1 MGNIYEG
8 MNVRQKLAKAR
19 LQFLNQ
25 KVTKS
30 GKNMHLEFMYFEL
43 EDIVPPAIRIFARIG
58 LVTEIDFGDQRGAVM
73 RVYNT
78 DNVDEAPMEFCIPYR
93 EVSPIV
99 SNAGKEV
106 TNPLQALG
114 SSVTYLRRYLWMAVL
129 DITEPDD
136 IDATLGEPEEEKK
149 EAMSNLLNA
158 NKPLFTKRARKE
170 KLMSCGLDFEDI
182 IQIEMLN
189 FIEAINKA
197 IEEGITSFPFEHA
210 FDKYGSKRR
219 IWEGYAPCGVKL
231 SYSTKKRRVADNTY
245 NMQRVTFVEEGT
257 EAISTGNRV
266 EKESSKKCEMLD
278 SELFGSVWKDELHSG
293 LEAVIDGLSDFE
305 LGLLLGIVNKLS
317 NVKIAENLGVSESTV
332 RRYIPKMMAK
342 AQTIAKNNGLDAYI
356 SDLYK

>member
-1 MGNIYEG
+1 
-8 MNVRQKLAKAR
+8 MNDVP
-19 LQFLNQ
+19 NP
-25 KVTKS
+25 VTKDTGTLGTMTS
-30 GKNMHLEFMYFEL
+30 QDVKRLLSIKMPGRESEFK
-43 EDIVPPAIRIFARIG
+43 DW
-58 LVTEIDFGDQRGAVM
+58 QQ
-73 RVYNT
+73 YNEQQYT
-78 DNVDEAPMEFCIPYR
+78 VLL
-93 EVSPIV
+93 IV
-99 SNAGKEV
+99 S
-106 TNPLQALG
+106 
-114 SSVTYLRRYLWMAVL
+114 
-129 DITEPDD
+129 
-136 IDATLGEPEEEKK
+136 ATEEEKK

-158 NKPLFTKRARKE
+158 NKPLFTKKARKE

-257 EAISTGNRV
+257 EAISTGNQV

>member
-1 MGNIYEG
+1 
-8 MNVRQKLAKAR
+8 MNDVP
-19 LQFLNQ
+19 NP
-25 KVTKS
+25 VTKDTGTLGTMTS
-30 GKNMHLEFMYFEL
+30 QDVKRLLSIKMPGRESEFK
-43 EDIVPPAIRIFARIG
+43 DW
-58 LVTEIDFGDQRGAVM
+58 QQ
-73 RVYNT
+73 YNEQQYT
-78 DNVDEAPMEFCIPYR
+78 VLL
-93 EVSPIV
+93 IV
-99 SNAGKEV
+99 S
-106 TNPLQALG
+106 
-114 SSVTYLRRYLWMAVL
+114 
-129 DITEPDD
+129 
-136 IDATLGEPEEEKK
+136 ATEEEKK

-266 EKESSKKCEMLD
+266 EKESRRKCEMLD

>member
-1 MGNIYEG
+1 
-8 MNVRQKLAKAR
+8 MNDVP
-19 LQFLNQ
+19 NP
-25 KVTKS
+25 VTKDTGTLGTMTS
-30 GKNMHLEFMYFEL
+30 QDVKRLLSIKMPDRESEFK
-43 EDIVPPAIRIFARIG
+43 DW
-58 LVTEIDFGDQRGAVM
+58 QQ
-73 RVYNT
+73 YNEQQYT
-78 DNVDEAPMEFCIPYR
+78 VLL
-93 EVSPIV
+93 IV
-99 SNAGKEV
+99 S
-106 TNPLQALG
+106 
-114 SSVTYLRRYLWMAVL
+114 
-129 DITEPDD
+129 
-136 IDATLGEPEEEKK
+136 ATEEEKK

-170 KLMSCGLDFEDI
+170 KLMSCGLDFDDI

-266 EKESSKKCEMLD
+266 EKENSRKCEMLD

>member
-1 MGNIYEG
+1 
-8 MNVRQKLAKAR
+8 MNDVPNPVIKDTGTLGTMTSQDVKR
-19 LQFLNQ
+19 LLSI
-25 KVTKS
+25 KMPGRES
-30 GKNMHLEFMYFEL
+30 EFK
-43 EDIVPPAIRIFARIG
+43 DW
-58 LVTEIDFGDQRGAVM
+58 QQ
-73 RVYNT
+73 YNEQQYT
-78 DNVDEAPMEFCIPYR
+78 VLL
-93 EVSPIV
+93 IV
-99 SNAGKEV
+99 S
-106 TNPLQALG
+106 
-114 SSVTYLRRYLWMAVL
+114 
-129 DITEPDD
+129 
-136 IDATLGEPEEEKK
+136 ATEEEKK
-149 EAMSNLLNA
+149 EAMSNLINA

-170 KLMSCGLDFEDI
+170 KLMSCGLDFDDI

-266 EKESSKKCEMLD
+266 EKENSRKCEMLD

>member
-1 MGNIYEG
+1 
-8 MNVRQKLAKAR
+8 MNDVP
-19 LQFLNQ
+19 NP
-25 KVTKS
+25 VTKDT
-30 GKNMHLEFMYFEL
+30 G
-43 EDIVPPAIRIFARIG
+43 
-58 LVTEIDFGDQRGAVM
+58 
-73 RVYNT
+73 
-78 DNVDEAPMEFCIPYR
+78 
-93 EVSPIV
+93 
-99 SNAGKEV
+99 
-106 TNPLQALG
+106 
-114 SSVTYLRRYLWMAVL
+114 
-129 DITEPDD
+129 
-136 IDATLGEPEEEKK
+136 TLGTMTSQDVKRLLSIKMPSRESEFKDWQQYNEQQYTVLLIVNATEEEKK

-158 NKPLFTKRARKE
+158 NKPLFTTRARKE

>member
-1 MGNIYEG
+1 
-8 MNVRQKLAKAR
+8 MNDVP
-19 LQFLNQ
+19 NP
-25 KVTKS
+25 VTKDTGTLGTMTS
-30 GKNMHLEFMYFEL
+30 QDVKRLLSIKMPGRESEFK
-43 EDIVPPAIRIFARIG
+43 DW
-58 LVTEIDFGDQRGAVM
+58 QQ
-73 RVYNT
+73 YNEQQYT
-78 DNVDEAPMEFCIPYR
+78 VLL
-93 EVSPIV
+93 IV
-99 SNAGKEV
+99 S
-106 TNPLQALG
+106 
-114 SSVTYLRRYLWMAVL
+114 
-129 DITEPDD
+129 
-136 IDATLGEPEEEKK
+136 ATEEEKK

-231 SYSTKKRRVADNTY
+231 SYSTKRRRVADNTY

-257 EAISTGNRV
+257 EAISTGNQV
-266 EKESSKKCEMLD
+266 EKENSRKCEMLD

>member
-1 MGNIYEG
+1 
-8 MNVRQKLAKAR
+8 MNDVP
-19 LQFLNQ
+19 NP
-25 KVTKS
+25 VTKDTGTLGTMTS
-30 GKNMHLEFMYFEL
+30 QDVKRLLSIKMPGRESEFK
-43 EDIVPPAIRIFARIG
+43 DW
-58 LVTEIDFGDQRGAVM
+58 QQ
-73 RVYNT
+73 YNEQQYT
-78 DNVDEAPMEFCIPYR
+78 VLL
-93 EVSPIV
+93 IV
-99 SNAGKEV
+99 S
-106 TNPLQALG
+106 
-114 SSVTYLRRYLWMAVL
+114 
-129 DITEPDD
+129 
-136 IDATLGEPEEEKK
+136 ATEEEKK

-266 EKESSKKCEMLD
+266 EKENSRKCEMLD

-293 LEAVIDGLSDFE
+293 LDAVIDGLSDFE

>member
-1 MGNIYEG
+1 
-8 MNVRQKLAKAR
+8 MNDVP
-19 LQFLNQ
+19 NP
-25 KVTKS
+25 VTKDTGTLGTMTS
-30 GKNMHLEFMYFEL
+30 QDVKRLLSIKMPGRESEFK
-43 EDIVPPAIRIFARIG
+43 DW
-58 LVTEIDFGDQRGAVM
+58 QQ
-73 RVYNT
+73 YNEQQYT
-78 DNVDEAPMEFCIPYR
+78 VLL
-93 EVSPIV
+93 IV
-99 SNAGKEV
+99 S
-106 TNPLQALG
+106 
-114 SSVTYLRRYLWMAVL
+114 
-129 DITEPDD
+129 
-136 IDATLGEPEEEKK
+136 ATEEEKK

-197 IEEGITSFPFEHA
+197 IEEGIKSFPFEHA

-257 EAISTGNRV
+257 EAISTGNQV
-266 EKESSKKCEMLD
+266 EKENSRKCEMLD

>member
-1 MGNIYEG
+1 
-8 MNVRQKLAKAR
+8 MNDVP
-19 LQFLNQ
+19 NP
-25 KVTKS
+25 VTKDTGTLGTMTS
-30 GKNMHLEFMYFEL
+30 QDVKRLLSIKMPGRESEFK
-43 EDIVPPAIRIFARIG
+43 DW
-58 LVTEIDFGDQRGAVM
+58 QQ
-73 RVYNT
+73 YNEQQYT
-78 DNVDEAPMEFCIPYR
+78 VLL
-93 EVSPIV
+93 IV
-99 SNAGKEV
+99 S
-106 TNPLQALG
+106 
-114 SSVTYLRRYLWMAVL
+114 
-129 DITEPDD
+129 
-136 IDATLGEPEEEKK
+136 ATEEEKK
-149 EAMSNLLNA
+149 EAMSNLINA

-170 KLMSCGLDFEDI
+170 KLMSCGLDFDDI

-266 EKESSKKCEMLD
+266 EKENSRKCEMLD
-278 SELFGSVWKDELHSG
+278 SELFGNVWKDELHSG

>member
-1 MGNIYEG
+1 MAFDI
-8 MNVRQKLAKAR
+8 
-19 LQFLNQ
+19 
-25 KVTKS
+25 S
-30 GKNMHLEFMYFEL
+30 NM
-43 EDIVPPAIRIFARIG
+43 
-58 LVTEIDFGDQRGAVM
+58 T
-73 RVYNT
+73 
-78 DNVDEAPMEFCIPYR
+78 
-93 EVSPIV
+93 
-99 SNAGKEV
+99 
-106 TNPLQALG
+106 
-114 SSVTYLRRYLWMAVL
+114 
-129 DITEPDD
+129 
-136 IDATLGEPEEEKK
+136 EEEKK

-231 SYSTKKRRVADNTY
+231 SYSTKKRQVADNTY

-257 EAISTGNRV
+257 EVISTGNRV
-266 EKESSKKCEMLD
+266 EKENSRKCEMLD

>member
-1 MGNIYEG
+1 
-8 MNVRQKLAKAR
+8 MNDVP
-19 LQFLNQ
+19 NP
-25 KVTKS
+25 VTKDTGTLGTMTS
-30 GKNMHLEFMYFEL
+30 QDVKRLLSIKMPGRESEFK
-43 EDIVPPAIRIFARIG
+43 DW
-58 LVTEIDFGDQRGAVM
+58 QQ
-73 RVYNT
+73 YNEQQYT
-78 DNVDEAPMEFCIPYR
+78 VLL
-93 EVSPIV
+93 IV
-99 SNAGKEV
+99 S
-106 TNPLQALG
+106 
-114 SSVTYLRRYLWMAVL
+114 
-129 DITEPDD
+129 
-136 IDATLGEPEEEKK
+136 ATEEEKK

-189 FIEAINKA
+189 FIEAINNA

-257 EAISTGNRV
+257 EAISTGNQV
-266 EKESSKKCEMLD
+266 EKENSRKCEMLD

>member
-1 MGNIYEG
+1 
-8 MNVRQKLAKAR
+8 MNDVP
-19 LQFLNQ
+19 NP
-25 KVTKS
+25 VTKDTGTLGTMTS
-30 GKNMHLEFMYFEL
+30 QDVKRLLSIKMPGRESEFK
-43 EDIVPPAIRIFARIG
+43 DW
-58 LVTEIDFGDQRGAVM
+58 QQ
-73 RVYNT
+73 YNEQQYT
-78 DNVDEAPMEFCIPYR
+78 VLL
-93 EVSPIV
+93 IV
-99 SNAGKEV
+99 S
-106 TNPLQALG
+106 
-114 SSVTYLRRYLWMAVL
+114 
-129 DITEPDD
+129 
-136 IDATLGEPEEEKK
+136 ATEEEKK

-210 FDKYGSKRR
+210 FDKYDSKRR

>member
-1 MGNIYEG
+1 
-8 MNVRQKLAKAR
+8 MNDVP
-19 LQFLNQ
+19 NP
-25 KVTKS
+25 VTKDT
-30 GKNMHLEFMYFEL
+30 G
-43 EDIVPPAIRIFARIG
+43 
-58 LVTEIDFGDQRGAVM
+58 
-73 RVYNT
+73 
-78 DNVDEAPMEFCIPYR
+78 
-93 EVSPIV
+93 
-99 SNAGKEV
+99 
-106 TNPLQALG
+106 
-114 SSVTYLRRYLWMAVL
+114 
-129 DITEPDD
+129 
-136 IDATLGEPEEEKK
+136 TLGTMTSQDVKRLLSIKMPGRESEFKDWQQYNEQQYTVLLIGSATEEEKK

-231 SYSTKKRRVADNTY
+231 SYSTKKRQVADNTY

-266 EKESSKKCEMLD
+266 EKENSRKCEMLD

-317 NVKIAENLGVSESTV
+317 NIKIAENLGVSESTV

>member
-1 MGNIYEG
+1 
-8 MNVRQKLAKAR
+8 MNDVP
-19 LQFLNQ
+19 NP
-25 KVTKS
+25 VTKDTGTLGTMTS
-30 GKNMHLEFMYFEL
+30 QDVKRLLSIKMPGRESEFK
-43 EDIVPPAIRIFARIG
+43 DW
-58 LVTEIDFGDQRGAVM
+58 QQ
-73 RVYNT
+73 YNEQQYT
-78 DNVDEAPMEFCIPYR
+78 VLL
-93 EVSPIV
+93 IV
-99 SNAGKEV
+99 S
-106 TNPLQALG
+106 
-114 SSVTYLRRYLWMAVL
+114 
-129 DITEPDD
+129 
-136 IDATLGEPEEEKK
+136 ATEEEKK
-149 EAMSNLLNA
+149 EAMSNLLNV

-257 EAISTGNRV
+257 EAISTGNQV
-266 EKESSKKCEMLD
+266 EKENSRKCEMLD

>member
-1 MGNIYEG
+1 
-8 MNVRQKLAKAR
+8 MNDVP
-19 LQFLNQ
+19 NP
-25 KVTKS
+25 VTKDT
-30 GKNMHLEFMYFEL
+30 G
-43 EDIVPPAIRIFARIG
+43 
-58 LVTEIDFGDQRGAVM
+58 
-73 RVYNT
+73 
-78 DNVDEAPMEFCIPYR
+78 
-93 EVSPIV
+93 
-99 SNAGKEV
+99 
-106 TNPLQALG
+106 
-114 SSVTYLRRYLWMAVL
+114 
-129 DITEPDD
+129 
-136 IDATLGEPEEEKK
+136 TLGTMTSQDVKRLLSIKMPGRESEFKDWQQYNEQQYTVLLIVNATEEEKK

-257 EAISTGNRV
+257 EAISTENQV
-266 EKESSKKCEMLD
+266 EKENSRKCEMLD

>member
-1 MGNIYEG
+1 
-8 MNVRQKLAKAR
+8 MNDVP
-19 LQFLNQ
+19 NP
-25 KVTKS
+25 VTKDTGTLGTMTS
-30 GKNMHLEFMYFEL
+30 QDVKRLLSIKMPGRESEFK
-43 EDIVPPAIRIFARIG
+43 DW
-58 LVTEIDFGDQRGAVM
+58 QQ
-73 RVYNT
+73 YNEQQYT
-78 DNVDEAPMEFCIPYR
+78 VLL
-93 EVSPIV
+93 IV
-99 SNAGKEV
+99 S
-106 TNPLQALG
+106 
-114 SSVTYLRRYLWMAVL
+114 
-129 DITEPDD
+129 
-136 IDATLGEPEEEKK
+136 ATEEEKK

-170 KLMSCGLDFEDI
+170 KLMSCCLDFEDI

-231 SYSTKKRRVADNTY
+231 SYSTKKRQVADNTY

-257 EAISTGNRV
+257 EVISTGNRV
-266 EKESSKKCEMLD
+266 EKENSRKCEMLD

>member
-1 MGNIYEG
+1 
-8 MNVRQKLAKAR
+8 MNDVP
-19 LQFLNQ
+19 NP
-25 KVTKS
+25 VTKDTGTLGTMTS
-30 GKNMHLEFMYFEL
+30 QDVKCLLSIKMPDRESEFK
-43 EDIVPPAIRIFARIG
+43 DW
-58 LVTEIDFGDQRGAVM
+58 QQ
-73 RVYNT
+73 YNEQQYT
-78 DNVDEAPMEFCIPYR
+78 VLL
-93 EVSPIV
+93 IV
-99 SNAGKEV
+99 S
-106 TNPLQALG
+106 
-114 SSVTYLRRYLWMAVL
+114 
-129 DITEPDD
+129 
-136 IDATLGEPEEEKK
+136 ATEEEKK

-266 EKESSKKCEMLD
+266 EKESSRKCEMLD

-356 SDLYK
+356 ADLYK

>member
-1 MGNIYEG
+1 
-8 MNVRQKLAKAR
+8 MNDVP
-19 LQFLNQ
+19 NP
-25 KVTKS
+25 VTKDTGTLGTMTS
-30 GKNMHLEFMYFEL
+30 QDVKRLLSIKMPGRESEFK
-43 EDIVPPAIRIFARIG
+43 DW
-58 LVTEIDFGDQRGAVM
+58 QQ
-73 RVYNT
+73 YNGQQYT
-78 DNVDEAPMEFCIPYR
+78 VLL
-93 EVSPIV
+93 IV
-99 SNAGKEV
+99 S
-106 TNPLQALG
+106 
-114 SSVTYLRRYLWMAVL
+114 
-129 DITEPDD
+129 
-136 IDATLGEPEEEKK
+136 ATEEEKK

-257 EAISTGNRV
+257 EAISTGNQV
-266 EKESSKKCEMLD
+266 EKENSRKCEMLD

>member
-1 MGNIYEG
+1 
-8 MNVRQKLAKAR
+8 MNDVP
-19 LQFLNQ
+19 NP
-25 KVTKS
+25 VTKDT
-30 GKNMHLEFMYFEL
+30 G
-43 EDIVPPAIRIFARIG
+43 
-58 LVTEIDFGDQRGAVM
+58 
-73 RVYNT
+73 
-78 DNVDEAPMEFCIPYR
+78 
-93 EVSPIV
+93 
-99 SNAGKEV
+99 
-106 TNPLQALG
+106 
-114 SSVTYLRRYLWMAVL
+114 
-129 DITEPDD
+129 
-136 IDATLGEPEEEKK
+136 TLGTMTSQDVKRLLSIKMPGRESEFKDWQQYNEQQYTVLLIVNATEEEKK

-266 EKESSKKCEMLD
+266 EKESSRKCEMLD

>member
-1 MGNIYEG
+1 
-8 MNVRQKLAKAR
+8 MNDVP
-19 LQFLNQ
+19 NP
-25 KVTKS
+25 VTKDTGTLGTMTS
-30 GKNMHLEFMYFEL
+30 QDVKRLLSIKMPGRESEFK
-43 EDIVPPAIRIFARIG
+43 DW
-58 LVTEIDFGDQRGAVM
+58 QQ
-73 RVYNT
+73 YNEQQYT
-78 DNVDEAPMEFCIPYR
+78 VLL
-93 EVSPIV
+93 IV
-99 SNAGKEV
+99 S
-106 TNPLQALG
+106 
-114 SSVTYLRRYLWMAVL
+114 
-129 DITEPDD
+129 
-136 IDATLGEPEEEKK
+136 ATEEEKK

-257 EAISTGNRV
+257 EAISTGNQV
-266 EKESSKKCEMLD
+266 EKESSRKCEMLD

>member
-1 MGNIYEG
+1 
-8 MNVRQKLAKAR
+8 MNDVP
-19 LQFLNQ
+19 NP
-25 KVTKS
+25 VTKDTGTLGTMTS
-30 GKNMHLEFMYFEL
+30 QDVKRLLSIKMPGRELEFK
-43 EDIVPPAIRIFARIG
+43 DW
-58 LVTEIDFGDQRGAVM
+58 QQ
-73 RVYNT
+73 YNEQQYT
-78 DNVDEAPMEFCIPYR
+78 VLL
-93 EVSPIV
+93 IV
-99 SNAGKEV
+99 S
-106 TNPLQALG
+106 
-114 SSVTYLRRYLWMAVL
+114 
-129 DITEPDD
+129 
-136 IDATLGEPEEEKK
+136 ATEEEKK

-189 FIEAINKA
+189 FIEEINKA

-257 EAISTGNRV
+257 EAISTGNQV
-266 EKESSKKCEMLD
+266 EKENSRKCEMLD

>member
-1 MGNIYEG
+1 
-8 MNVRQKLAKAR
+8 MNDVP
-19 LQFLNQ
+19 NP
-25 KVTKS
+25 VTKDT
-30 GKNMHLEFMYFEL
+30 G
-43 EDIVPPAIRIFARIG
+43 
-58 LVTEIDFGDQRGAVM
+58 
-73 RVYNT
+73 
-78 DNVDEAPMEFCIPYR
+78 
-93 EVSPIV
+93 
-99 SNAGKEV
+99 
-106 TNPLQALG
+106 
-114 SSVTYLRRYLWMAVL
+114 
-129 DITEPDD
+129 
-136 IDATLGEPEEEKK
+136 TLGTMTSQDVKRLLSIKMPGRESEFKDWQQYNEQQYTVLLIVNATEEEKK

-158 NKPLFTKRARKE
+158 NKPLFTKRASKE

>member
-1 MGNIYEG
+1 
-8 MNVRQKLAKAR
+8 MNDVP
-19 LQFLNQ
+19 NP
-25 KVTKS
+25 VTKDTGTLGTMTS
-30 GKNMHLEFMYFEL
+30 QDVKRLLSIKMPGRESEFK
-43 EDIVPPAIRIFARIG
+43 DW
-58 LVTEIDFGDQRGAVM
+58 QQ
-73 RVYNT
+73 YNEQQYT
-78 DNVDEAPMEFCIPYR
+78 VLL
-93 EVSPIV
+93 IV
-99 SNAGKEV
+99 S
-106 TNPLQALG
+106 
-114 SSVTYLRRYLWMAVL
+114 
-129 DITEPDD
+129 
-136 IDATLGEPEEEKK
+136 ATEEEKK

-170 KLMSCGLDFEDI
+170 KLMSYGLDFEDI

-231 SYSTKKRRVADNTY
+231 SYSTKKRQVADNTY

-266 EKESSKKCEMLD
+266 EKENSRKCEMLD

>member
-1 MGNIYEG
+1 
-8 MNVRQKLAKAR
+8 MNDVP
-19 LQFLNQ
+19 NP
-25 KVTKS
+25 VTKDTGTLGTMTS
-30 GKNMHLEFMYFEL
+30 QDVKRLLSIKMPGRESEFK
-43 EDIVPPAIRIFARIG
+43 DW
-58 LVTEIDFGDQRGAVM
+58 QQ
-73 RVYNT
+73 YNEQQYT
-78 DNVDEAPMEFCIPYR
+78 VLL
-93 EVSPIV
+93 IV
-99 SNAGKEV
+99 S
-106 TNPLQALG
+106 
-114 SSVTYLRRYLWMAVL
+114 
-129 DITEPDD
+129 
-136 IDATLGEPEEEKK
+136 ATEEEKK

-257 EAISTGNRV
+257 EAISTENQV
-266 EKESSKKCEMLD
+266 EKENSRKCEMLD

>member
-1 MGNIYEG
+1 
-8 MNVRQKLAKAR
+8 MNDVP
-19 LQFLNQ
+19 NP
-25 KVTKS
+25 VTKDTGTLGTMTS
-30 GKNMHLEFMYFEL
+30 QDVKRLLSIKMPGRESEFK
-43 EDIVPPAIRIFARIG
+43 DW
-58 LVTEIDFGDQRGAVM
+58 QQ
-73 RVYNT
+73 YNEQQYT
-78 DNVDEAPMEFCIPYR
+78 VLL
-93 EVSPIV
+93 IV
-99 SNAGKEV
+99 S
-106 TNPLQALG
+106 
-114 SSVTYLRRYLWMAVL
+114 
-129 DITEPDD
+129 
-136 IDATLGEPEEEKK
+136 ATEEEKK

-257 EAISTGNRV
+257 EVISTGNRV
-266 EKESSKKCEMLD
+266 EKENSRKCEMLD

>member
-1 MGNIYEG
+1 
-8 MNVRQKLAKAR
+8 MNDVP
-19 LQFLNQ
+19 NP
-25 KVTKS
+25 VTK
-30 GKNMHLEFMYFEL
+30 
-43 EDIVPPAIRIFARIG
+43 DTR
-58 LVTEIDFGDQRGAVM
+58 
-73 RVYNT
+73 
-78 DNVDEAPMEFCIPYR
+78 
-93 EVSPIV
+93 
-99 SNAGKEV
+99 
-106 TNPLQALG
+106 
-114 SSVTYLRRYLWMAVL
+114 
-129 DITEPDD
+129 
-136 IDATLGEPEEEKK
+136 TLGTMTSQDVKRLLSIKMPGRESEFKDWQQYNEQQYTVLLIGSATEEEKK

-170 KLMSCGLDFEDI
+170 KLMSCGLDFDDI

-266 EKESSKKCEMLD
+266 EKENSRKCEMLD

>member
-1 MGNIYEG
+1 
-8 MNVRQKLAKAR
+8 MNDVP
-19 LQFLNQ
+19 NP
-25 KVTKS
+25 VTKDTGTLGTMTS
-30 GKNMHLEFMYFEL
+30 QDVKRLLSVKMPGRESEFK
-43 EDIVPPAIRIFARIG
+43 DW
-58 LVTEIDFGDQRGAVM
+58 QQ
-73 RVYNT
+73 YNEQQYT
-78 DNVDEAPMEFCIPYR
+78 VLL
-93 EVSPIV
+93 IV
-99 SNAGKEV
+99 S
-106 TNPLQALG
+106 
-114 SSVTYLRRYLWMAVL
+114 
-129 DITEPDD
+129 
-136 IDATLGEPEEEKK
+136 ATEEEKK

-266 EKESSKKCEMLD
+266 EKESSRKCEMLD

>member
-1 MGNIYEG
+1 
-8 MNVRQKLAKAR
+8 MNDVP
-19 LQFLNQ
+19 NP
-25 KVTKS
+25 VTKDTGTLGTMTS
-30 GKNMHLEFMYFEL
+30 QDVKRLLSIKMPGRESEFK
-43 EDIVPPAIRIFARIG
+43 DW
-58 LVTEIDFGDQRGAVM
+58 QQ
-73 RVYNT
+73 YNEQQYT
-78 DNVDEAPMEFCIPYR
+78 VLL
-93 EVSPIV
+93 IV
-99 SNAGKEV
+99 S
-106 TNPLQALG
+106 
-114 SSVTYLRRYLWMAVL
+114 
-129 DITEPDD
+129 
-136 IDATLGEPEEEKK
+136 ATEEEKK

-231 SYSTKKRRVADNTY
+231 SYSTKKRQVADNTY

-257 EAISTGNRV
+257 EVISTGNRV
-266 EKESSKKCEMLD
+266 EKENSRKCEMLD

-342 AQTIAKNNGLDAYI
+342 SQTIAKNNGLDAYI

>member
-1 MGNIYEG
+1 
-8 MNVRQKLAKAR
+8 MNDVP
-19 LQFLNQ
+19 NP
-25 KVTKS
+25 VTKDTGILGTMTS
-30 GKNMHLEFMYFEL
+30 QDVKRLLSIKMPSRESEFKDWQQYNEQQYTVL
-43 EDIVPPAIRIFARIG
+43 LIV
-58 LVTEIDFGDQRGAVM
+58 
-73 RVYNT
+73 
-78 DNVDEAPMEFCIPYR
+78 
-93 EVSPIV
+93 
-99 SNAGKEV
+99 NA
-106 TNPLQALG
+106 T
-114 SSVTYLRRYLWMAVL
+114 
-129 DITEPDD
+129 
-136 IDATLGEPEEEKK
+136 EEEKK

>member
-1 MGNIYEG
+1 
-8 MNVRQKLAKAR
+8 MNDVP
-19 LQFLNQ
+19 NP
-25 KVTKS
+25 VTKDTGTLGTMTS
-30 GKNMHLEFMYFEL
+30 QDVKRLLSIKMPGRESEFK
-43 EDIVPPAIRIFARIG
+43 DW
-58 LVTEIDFGDQRGAVM
+58 QQ
-73 RVYNT
+73 YNEQQYT
-78 DNVDEAPMEFCIPYR
+78 VLL
-93 EVSPIV
+93 IV
-99 SNAGKEV
+99 S
-106 TNPLQALG
+106 
-114 SSVTYLRRYLWMAVL
+114 
-129 DITEPDD
+129 
-136 IDATLGEPEEEKK
+136 ATEEEKK

-257 EAISTGNRV
+257 ESISTGNRV

>member
-1 MGNIYEG
+1 
-8 MNVRQKLAKAR
+8 MNDVP
-19 LQFLNQ
+19 NP
-25 KVTKS
+25 VTKDTGTLGTMTS
-30 GKNMHLEFMYFEL
+30 QDVKRLLSIKMPGRESEFK
-43 EDIVPPAIRIFARIG
+43 DW
-58 LVTEIDFGDQRGAVM
+58 QQ
-73 RVYNT
+73 YNEQQYT
-78 DNVDEAPMEFCIPYR
+78 VLL
-93 EVSPIV
+93 IV
-99 SNAGKEV
+99 S
-106 TNPLQALG
+106 
-114 SSVTYLRRYLWMAVL
+114 
-129 DITEPDD
+129 
-136 IDATLGEPEEEKK
+136 ATEEEKK

-231 SYSTKKRRVADNTY
+231 SYSTKKRRVSDNTY

-266 EKESSKKCEMLD
+266 EKENSRKCEMLD

>member
-1 MGNIYEG
+1 
-8 MNVRQKLAKAR
+8 MNDVP
-19 LQFLNQ
+19 NP
-25 KVTKS
+25 VTKDTGTLGTMTS
-30 GKNMHLEFMYFEL
+30 QDVKRLLSIKMPGRESEFK
-43 EDIVPPAIRIFARIG
+43 DW
-58 LVTEIDFGDQRGAVM
+58 QQ
-73 RVYNT
+73 YNEQQYT
-78 DNVDEAPMEFCIPYR
+78 VLL
-93 EVSPIV
+93 IV
-99 SNAGKEV
+99 S
-106 TNPLQALG
+106 
-114 SSVTYLRRYLWMAVL
+114 
-129 DITEPDD
+129 
-136 IDATLGEPEEEKK
+136 ATEEEKK

-170 KLMSCGLDFEDI
+170 KLMSCGFDFEDI

>member
-1 MGNIYEG
+1 
-8 MNVRQKLAKAR
+8 MNDVP
-19 LQFLNQ
+19 NP
-25 KVTKS
+25 VTKDTGTLGTMTS
-30 GKNMHLEFMYFEL
+30 QDVKRLLSIKMPGRESEFK
-43 EDIVPPAIRIFARIG
+43 DW
-58 LVTEIDFGDQRGAVM
+58 QQ
-73 RVYNT
+73 YNEQQYT
-78 DNVDEAPMEFCIPYR
+78 ALL
-93 EVSPIV
+93 IV
-99 SNAGKEV
+99 S
-106 TNPLQALG
+106 
-114 SSVTYLRRYLWMAVL
+114 
-129 DITEPDD
+129 
-136 IDATLGEPEEEKK
+136 ATEEEKK

-257 EAISTGNRV
+257 EAISTGNQV
-266 EKESSKKCEMLD
+266 EKENSRKCEMLD

-342 AQTIAKNNGLDAYI
+342 AQTIAKNNGLNAYI

>member
-1 MGNIYEG
+1 
-8 MNVRQKLAKAR
+8 MNDVP
-19 LQFLNQ
+19 NP
-25 KVTKS
+25 VTKDTGTLGTMTS
-30 GKNMHLEFMYFEL
+30 QDVKRLLSIKMPGRESKFK
-43 EDIVPPAIRIFARIG
+43 DW
-58 LVTEIDFGDQRGAVM
+58 QQ
-73 RVYNT
+73 YNEQQYT
-78 DNVDEAPMEFCIPYR
+78 VLL
-93 EVSPIV
+93 IV
-99 SNAGKEV
+99 S
-106 TNPLQALG
+106 
-114 SSVTYLRRYLWMAVL
+114 
-129 DITEPDD
+129 
-136 IDATLGEPEEEKK
+136 ATEEEKK

-257 EAISTGNRV
+257 EAISTGNQV
-266 EKESSKKCEMLD
+266 EKENSRKCEMLD

>member
-1 MGNIYEG
+1 
-8 MNVRQKLAKAR
+8 MNDVP
-19 LQFLNQ
+19 NP
-25 KVTKS
+25 VTKDTGTLGTMTS
-30 GKNMHLEFMYFEL
+30 QDVKRLLSIKMPGRESEFK
-43 EDIVPPAIRIFARIG
+43 DW
-58 LVTEIDFGDQRGAVM
+58 QQ
-73 RVYNT
+73 YNEQQYT
-78 DNVDEAPMEFCIPYR
+78 VLL
-93 EVSPIV
+93 IV
-99 SNAGKEV
+99 S
-106 TNPLQALG
+106 
-114 SSVTYLRRYLWMAVL
+114 
-129 DITEPDD
+129 
-136 IDATLGEPEEEKK
+136 ATEEEKK

-257 EAISTGNRV
+257 EAISTGNQV

-278 SELFGSVWKDELHSG
+278 SELFGSVWKDKLHSG

>member
-1 MGNIYEG
+1 
-8 MNVRQKLAKAR
+8 MNDVPKP
-19 LQFLNQ
+19 
-25 KVTKS
+25 VTKDTGTLGTMTS
-30 GKNMHLEFMYFEL
+30 QDVKRLLSIKMPGRESEFKDWQQYNEQQYT
-43 EDIVPPAIRIFARIG
+43 VIF
-58 LVTEIDFGDQRGAVM
+58 
-73 RVYNT
+73 
-78 DNVDEAPMEFCIPYR
+78 
-93 EVSPIV
+93 IV
-99 SNAGKEV
+99 S
-106 TNPLQALG
+106 
-114 SSVTYLRRYLWMAVL
+114 
-129 DITEPDD
+129 
-136 IDATLGEPEEEKK
+136 ATAEEKK

-257 EAISTGNRV
+257 EAISTGNQV
-266 EKESSKKCEMLD
+266 EKENSRKCEMLD

>member
-1 MGNIYEG
+1 
-8 MNVRQKLAKAR
+8 MNDVP
-19 LQFLNQ
+19 NP
-25 KVTKS
+25 VTKDTGTLGTMTS
-30 GKNMHLEFMYFEL
+30 QDVKRLLSIKMPGRESEFK
-43 EDIVPPAIRIFARIG
+43 DW
-58 LVTEIDFGDQRGAVM
+58 QQ
-73 RVYNT
+73 YNEQQYT
-78 DNVDEAPMEFCIPYR
+78 VLL
-93 EVSPIV
+93 IV
-99 SNAGKEV
+99 S
-106 TNPLQALG
+106 
-114 SSVTYLRRYLWMAVL
+114 
-129 DITEPDD
+129 
-136 IDATLGEPEEEKK
+136 ATEEEKK

-257 EAISTGNRV
+257 EAISTGNQV
-266 EKESSKKCEMLD
+266 EKENSRKCEMLD